1 MIARFAQIAAR
12 KRRPPPEAN
21 DQTLINGAQN
31 QSASSDAKNHL
42 EQVPAQ
48 ASNGPQHSPSEQTT
62 IGSQP
67 SQTSEPKTPF
77 YKKTWFCVLLTFII
91 PPVGIALMW
100 VFKKPK
106 GKTPRIVL
114 TVVAALLILVGISG
128 GAGGSSNAQA
138 ANKPTTQT
146 STAEQ
151 NAVKEIDSITATYT
165 GKTDAGTEV
174 STGSSGIT
182 VTANYTDG
190 STEKVSGWSIETP
203 ITLTAGT
210 TSECTVE
217 YKGKT
222 CSISITCS
230 TPDEATYKAS
240 CQSIAYDDLARN
252 PDNYKGKNVKFTGKV
267 VQVIEDNSG
276 STYRINVTK
285 GKYSSWD
292 DTVLVAYSP
301 SSSSNRILEDDI
313 VTFYG
318 LSGGL
323 YTYKST
329 MGASITIP
337 SVYAKYIDL
346 N

>member
-1 MIARFAQIAAR
+1 M
-12 KRRPPPEAN
+12 
-21 DQTLINGAQN
+21 
-31 QSASSDAKNHL
+31 
-42 EQVPAQ
+42 
-48 ASNGPQHSPSEQTT
+48 
-62 IGSQP
+62 
-67 SQTSEPKTPF
+67 
-77 YKKTWFCVLLTFII
+77 
-91 PPVGIALMW
+91 
-100 VFKKPK
+100 
-106 GKTPRIVL
+106 
-114 TVVAALLILVGISG
+114 
-128 GAGGSSNAQA
+128 
-138 ANKPTTQT
+138 
-146 STAEQ
+146 
-151 NAVKEIDSITATYT
+151 
-165 GKTDAGTEV
+165 
-174 STGSSGIT
+174 
-182 VTANYTDG
+182 
-190 STEKVSGWSIETP
+190 SGWSIETP

-318 LSGGL
+318 ISGGL